1 MGMDTMMM
9 RGTWATRRWLRR
21 HEPELYGMLQYAWRL
36 LNPTYDQMDGIR
48 LARQDAASRITR
60 LTDTMNADQGAY
72 HERAR
77 RRMLQA
83 TRMAESACQALTLNR

>member
-1 MGMDTMMM
+1 MGMNTM
-9 RGTWATRRWLRR
+9 RGTWVTRRWLRH

-48 LARQDAASRITR
+48 LARQDAASRIKHMA
-60 LTDTMNADQGAY
+60 DTMNADQGAY

-83 TRMAESACQALTLNR
+83 TCMARATCQALAVIR